1 MRVMVIG
8 ASSDRSKY
16 GNKAV
21 RAFVRKGDEV
31 LPVNPRAARDGALIE
46 GLRVF
51 PDVAS
56 VPGPIDKA
64 TIYLPPA
71 LGIGA
76 IEAIAA
82 RGDVGEV
89 WLNPGAESPAL
100 LRRARELGID
110 PIQACSILAIGERP

>member
-21 RAFVRKGDEV
+21 RAFLRQGHDVFS
-31 LPVNPRAARDGALIE
+31 VNPRAAAGGEKIE
-46 GLRVF
+46 GLRAY

-56 VPGPIDKA
+56 VPGPIDRA
-64 TIYLPPA
+64 SIYVPPEM
-71 LGIGA
+71 GVEV

-89 WLNPGAESPAL
+89 WLNPGAESPEVVA
-100 LRRARELGID
+100 RAKDLGID
-110 PIQACSILAIGERP
+110 PIQACSIVAIGERP

>member
-8 ASSDRSKY
+8 ASSDPSKF

-21 RAFVRKGDEV
+21 RAFLRHGDEV
-31 LPVNPRAARDGALIE
+31 LPVNPRAARDGAKIE
-46 GLRVF
+46 GLTVF

-64 TIYLPPA
+64 SLYLPPA
-71 LGIGA
+71 LGIAA

-82 RGDVGEV
+82 RGDVAEV

-100 LRRARELGID
+100 LRRARELGIE
-110 PIQACSILAIGERP
+110 PIQACSIMAVGETP